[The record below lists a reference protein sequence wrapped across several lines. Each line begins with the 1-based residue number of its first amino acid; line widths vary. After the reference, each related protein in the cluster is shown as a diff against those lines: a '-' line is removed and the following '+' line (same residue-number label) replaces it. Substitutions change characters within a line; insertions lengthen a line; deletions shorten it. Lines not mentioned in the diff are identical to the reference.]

1 MLVVLIVAASRIERS
16 RGDVVCGG
24 GGGGALGIGVGVGVE
39 SGFFARATN
48 YLLGDAAGGELEV
61 D

>member
-1 MLVVLIVAASRIERS
+1 MLVVLVVATSRIERS
-16 RGDVVCGG
+16 RGYVVCG

-48 YLLGDAAGGELEV
+48 YLLGDAAGGQLEV